1 MKLPII
7 LGLFLSCGSASMASL
22 ATGTGEQLLY
32 DVYLDDTRI
41 GYHKVVI
48 RPEASRKIVEVEAE
62 FKVKFLLFTAYAY
75 QHRTHEEWQDNCLVS
90 ITSQTNDNGERF
102 SVNGNKQDGEFKVKT
117 DESSQKLTGCV
128 KTFAYWDPK
137 LLKANYLLN
146 TQTGVY
152 TPVETRFI
160 GMKNIDIGGKTISAN
175 HYRIESR
182 KFDIDLWY
190 SNNMEWLA
198 LSTATENG
206 ANLRYIR
213 QL

>member
-1 MKLPII
+1 MH
-7 LGLFLSCGSASMASL
+7 
-22 ATGTGEQLLY
+22 LLKGKW
-32 DVYLDDTRI
+32 D
-41 GYHKVVI
+41 
-48 RPEASRKIVEVEAE
+48 E
-62 FKVKFLLFTAYAY
+62 
-75 QHRTHEEWQDNCLVS
+75 
-90 ITSQTNDNGERF
+90 ITS
-102 SVNGNKQDGEFKVKT
+102 
-117 DESSQKLTGCV
+117 
-128 KTFAYWDPK
+128 
-137 LLKANYLLN
+137 
-146 TQTGVY
+146 
-152 TPVETRFI
+152 